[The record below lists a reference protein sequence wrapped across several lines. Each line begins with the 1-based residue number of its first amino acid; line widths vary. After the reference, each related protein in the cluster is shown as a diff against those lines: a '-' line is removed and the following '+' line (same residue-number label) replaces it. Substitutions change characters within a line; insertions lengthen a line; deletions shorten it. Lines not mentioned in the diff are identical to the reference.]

1 MPTVGRRLFWH
12 SKGIHSE
19 RNLANNDYMNDPS
32 PSSTISVDNL
42 IPLAVGAQLQ
52 EFVVERVVGI
62 GGFGIVYQA
71 HDSLLR
77 RTVAIKE
84 YMPTS
89 MAARGDGATVS
100 LRSSSHSQDFE
111 TGKAGF
117 IDEARMLAQFKHPA
131 LIEVFRFWEQNST
144 AYMATPFYEG
154 RTLKQ
159 RLRDTPGIPDEAVL
173 KKILLPVLDAL
184 EHMHLAQVY
193 HRDIS
198 PDNIMVLTDGRP
210 ILLDLGAA
218 RRLETENAQALTVLV
233 KPGYAPIE
241 QYAGDAAVQQGPWTD
256 IYGWGASAYFALTG
270 KPPPPS
276 ASRIM
281 SDSIIKLADA
291 NIADYS
297 NDFLAAIDAA
307 LAVRPDDRPQ
317 SIAALKSLFTVET
330 VSVGAK
336 ADAPVALAVEIDSDL
351 EKTILFEA
359 TRQHDRATASVVPT
373 SVASVPPKKSS
384 ALLVGGAVCVALL
397 VGAFW
402 WFAQTPA
409 PVATVVKNEAPKV
422 EVPKVEVPKV
432 EVAKVEVAKVEEPAP
447 ASAPE
452 PTTAVALSE
461 IPKVMEP
468 PKADPVMSDKPAIA
482 RLSIKPWGEILVNG
496 ETKGVSPPLKALSLA
511 PGDYNVE
518 IRNGDY
524 PPHKISIKLKSGEVF
539 KLNHA
544 FVDAAQK

>member
-1 MPTVGRRLFWH
+1 MDTNPLST
-12 SKGIHSE
+12 
-19 RNLANNDYMNDPS
+19 LA
-32 PSSTISVDNL
+32 VDNL
-42 IPLAVGAQLQ
+42 TPLAIGAQLQ
-52 EFVVERVVGI
+52 EFVVERVIGI

-71 HDSLLR
+71 HDTLLR

-100 LRSSSHSQDFE
+100 LRSSAHSHDFE

-131 LIEVFRFWEQNST
+131 LIEVFRYWEQNCT

-159 RLRDTPGIPDEAVL
+159 RLRDTPGVPEELVL
-173 KKILLPVLDAL
+173 KKILLPLLDAL
-184 EHMHLAQVY
+184 EHMHFAQVY

-198 PDNIMVLTDGRP
+198 PDNIMVLSDGRP

-218 RRLETENAQALTVLV
+218 RRLETENVQALTVLV

-291 NIADYS
+291 KIAGYS
-297 NDFLAAIDAA
+297 DDFLAAIDAA

-317 SIAALKSLFTVET
+317 SIAAVKSLFVAEMPINSKPSVQ
-330 VSVGAK
+330 VSQ
-336 ADAPVALAVEIDSDL
+336 AVDL
-351 EKTILFEA
+351 EKTVLIEA
-359 TRQHDRATASVVPT
+359 ASVQPRVEPM
-373 SVASVPPKKSS
+373 SVAPRPSLQAAPKKSR
-384 ALLVGGAVCVALL
+384 APLAVGVVCAVGLVAS
-397 VGAFW
+397 FW
-402 WFAQTPA
+402 WFAQTPVLTKANKAAA
-409 PVATVVKNEAPKV
+409 PVAAPIVAVTNVERSPAPQVVLPQVETPSIEAPKI
-422 EVPKVEVPKV
+422 EAPKIEAPMIETTKA
-432 EVAKVEVAKVEEPAP
+432 EPIVA
-447 ASAPE
+447 
-452 PTTAVALSE
+452 
-461 IPKVMEP
+461 
-468 PKADPVMSDKPAIA
+468 DKPAIA
-482 RLSIKPWGEILVNG
+482 RLSIKPWGEVLVNG
-496 ETKGVSPPLKALSLA
+496 EMKGVSPPLKALTLA
-511 PGDYNVE
+511 PGEYNVE

-524 PPHKISIKLKSGEVF
+524 PPHKITIKLKPGEMF

-544 FVDAAQK
+544 FVDATQK

>member
-1 MPTVGRRLFWH
+1 
-12 SKGIHSE
+12 
-19 RNLANNDYMNDPS
+19 MNVSS
-32 PSSTISVDNL
+32 PSSTVSVDNL
-42 IPLAVGAQLQ
+42 IPLAVGTQLQ
-52 EFVVERVVGI
+52 EFVVERVIGI

-89 MAARGDGATVS
+89 MASRGDGATVS

-111 TGKAGF
+111 TGKEGF

-159 RLRDTPGIPDEAVL
+159 RLRDTPGIPEQAVL

-184 EHMHLAQVY
+184 EHMHLSQVY

-198 PDNIMVLTDGRP
+198 PDNIMVLSDGRP

-281 SDSIIKLADA
+281 SDSIIKLADST
-291 NIADYS
+291 IAGYS
-297 NDFLAAIDAA
+297 IDFLAAIDAA

-317 SIAALKSLFTVET
+317 NITALKSLFLVET
-330 VSVGAK
+330 LSVDLK
-336 ADAPVALAVEIDSDL
+336 AVAPTAMATELDNDL
-351 EKTILFEA
+351 EKTLPPEA
-359 TRQHDRATASVVPT
+359 TLQSAHQTTNLTSPSTVDSVPT
-373 SVASVPPKKSS
+373 KKSGG
-384 ALLVGGAVCVALL
+384 LLV
-397 VGAFW
+397 VGALCIAVLIGAFL
-402 WFAQTPA
+402 WFSQTPA
-409 PVATVVKNEAPKV
+409 PVTSVAKTEPPKMVVPKIEPLIV
-422 EVPKVEVPKV
+422 EVPKVEAPKV
-432 EVAKVEVAKVEEPAP
+432 ETPKVDVAKVEVL
-447 ASAPE
+447 APE
-452 PTTAVALSE
+452 VPKVDPVVSEKPAVA
-461 IPKVMEP
+461 K
-468 PKADPVMSDKPAIA
+468 
-482 RLSIKPWGEILVNG
+482 LSIKPWGEIFVNG
-496 ETKGVSPPLKALSLA
+496 ETKGVSPPIKALTLA
-511 PGDYNVE
+511 PGEYNVE

-524 PPHKISIKLKSGEVF
+524 SPHKISIKLKSGEIF

-544 FVDAAQK
+544 FVDSAQK

>member
-1 MPTVGRRLFWH
+1 MD
-12 SKGIHSE
+12 
-19 RNLANNDYMNDPS
+19 ANS
-32 PSSTISVDNL
+32 SSTIAVDNL

-52 EFVVERVVGI
+52 EFVVERVIGI

-71 HDSLLR
+71 YDTLLR

-111 TGKAGF
+111 AGKVGF
-117 IDEARMLAQFKHPA
+117 IDEARMLAQFKHAA

-159 RLRDTPGIPDEAVL
+159 RLRDSPGVPDEMTL
-173 KKILLPVLDAL
+173 KKVLLPVLDAL
-184 EHMHLAQVY
+184 EHMHAAQVY

-198 PDNIMVLTDGRP
+198 PDNIMVLEDGKP

-241 QYAGDAAVQQGPWTD
+241 QYAGDAGVQQGPWTD

-281 SDSIIKLADA
+281 SDSIVKLVDA
-291 NIADYS
+291 KITAYS
-297 NDFLAAIDAA
+297 YEFLAAIDAA

-317 SIAALKSLFTVET
+317 SIAALKSMFALEL
-330 VSVGAK
+330 
-336 ADAPVALAVEIDSDL
+336 PVAEPERLEQIEAMVEVEKSIQSQPVKGSVKEPLAKEQVAPDNKPKSGTGKSTL
-351 EKTILFEA
+351 VAGLVACFVGLGA
-359 TRQHDRATASVVPT
+359 T
-373 SVASVPPKKSS
+373 
-384 ALLVGGAVCVALL
+384 
-397 VGAFW
+397 FW
-402 WFAQTPA
+402 WFSQPT
-409 PVATVVKNEAPKV
+409 KEQS
-422 EVPKVEVPKV
+422 
-432 EVAKVEVAKVEEPAP
+432 AKVEKPISTVPPVAVEPTKSAPVNSELVKIEPEKIEPVKIETAKVEPAKVE
-447 ASAPE
+447 AAKVEAAKVEAAKAE
-452 PTTAVALSE
+452 PTTVQT
-461 IPKVMEP
+461 P
-468 PKADPVMSDKPAIA
+468 PAEAGTREVVPVDKPAVA
-482 RLSIKPWGEILVNG
+482 RLSIKPWGEVYVNG
-496 ETKGVSPPLKALSLA
+496 ESRGVSPPLKALTLK
-511 PGDYNVE
+511 PGDYKIE

-524 PPHKISIKLKSGEVF
+524 PARNLTIKLKSGEVF